1 MRTAR
6 QHNIIAHLPR
16 LSLRTSIA
24 MNIVIYLSSWGLL
37 ARLVAA
43 AAGDDLARLS
53 AEILTAAQLEIIA
66 RLQWPLALWLRG

>member
-1 MRTAR
+1 
-6 QHNIIAHLPR
+6 
-16 LSLRTSIA
+16 